1 MKKLAYIL
9 AVFLFILSWCI
20 TGFVLYSDGIRITN
34 TYHQYQN
41 QQQAQ
46 LMFGLSSTTSIGNVG
61 RVKRTLY
68 TIETIERKGIKGKT
82 DFEKIHNF
90 LITLSPEQ
98 SIFAI
103 ISQSEKMVS
112 VPVIEDENN

>member
-1 MKKLAYIL
+1 MKIFAYVLLI
-9 AVFLFILSWCI
+9 FLFILSWSI
-20 TGFVLYSDGIRITN
+20 TGFVVYYDGIHVTN

-46 LMFGLSSTTSIGNVG
+46 LIFGLSSTTSIGNIG
-61 RVKRTLY
+61 RVKRLLY
-68 TIETIERKGIKGKT
+68 TIETIESKGIKGKT

-90 LITLSPEQ
+90 LKTLSPEQ
-98 SIFAI
+98 SVFAI